1 MSKPVAVVAFGGN
14 AILSSNEDMAFETQ
28 LRNAQETCRQMLAI
42 LHKRYELVIVHGNG
56 PQVGNLLIQFENARD
71 LIPVPPLD
79 VAVASSQGL
88 LGHML
93 LISMRSVLEEECLQ
107 KEVTAILT
115 QVVVDEDDLAYQE
128 PTKPIGPFYTVK
140 RAEELRNEKGWHI
153 VEDSSRGYRR
163 VVFSPRPRKVL
174 ALNVIR
180 KLLDSG
186 IIVIACGGGGIPINY
201 KTGKI
206 IGTEGVIDKDF
217 TASLLAYNLGAELF
231 MILTGV
237 NKVSLDFGKPTQSEV
252 DVMTV
257 EEARKWF
264 EEGQFP
270 SGSMGPKIEA
280 AVEFVERGGK
290 EVIITGERNV
300 VDALN
305 HGACTRIVSERLLD
319 D

>member
-1 MSKPVAVVAFGGN
+1 MTKPVAVVAFGGN
-14 AILSSNEDMAFETQ
+14 AILSSNDDMTFETQ
-28 LRNAQETCRQMLAI
+28 LRNAKETSRQMLAI

-71 LIPVPPLD
+71 LMPVPPLD

-93 LISMRSVLEEECLQ
+93 LISMRSVLEEERLQ
-107 KEVTAILT
+107 KEVIAILT
-115 QVVVDEDDLAYQE
+115 QVVVDENDPAYQK
-128 PTKPIGPFYTVK
+128 PTKPIGPFYTK
-140 RAEELRNEKGWHI
+140 ERAEELMKEKGWHI
-153 VEDSSRGYRR
+153 VEDSNRGYRR
-163 VVFSPRPRKVL
+163 VVYSPRPRKIM
-174 ALNVIR
+174 ALNVI
-180 KLLDSG
+180 KQLIESG
-186 IIVIACGGGGIPINY
+186 VVVIACGGGGIPVNY
-201 KTGKI
+201 KTGEVM
-206 IGTEGVIDKDF
+206 GTEGVIDKDF

-237 NKVSLDFGKPTQSEV
+237 NKVCVDFGKPTQREV
-252 DVMTV
+252 DVMRV
-257 EEARKWF
+257 DEAKAWL

-270 SGSMGPKIEA
+270 PGSMGPKIEA

-300 VDALN
+300 LDALN
-305 HGACTRIVSERLLD
+305 HGSCTRIVSDDPLD